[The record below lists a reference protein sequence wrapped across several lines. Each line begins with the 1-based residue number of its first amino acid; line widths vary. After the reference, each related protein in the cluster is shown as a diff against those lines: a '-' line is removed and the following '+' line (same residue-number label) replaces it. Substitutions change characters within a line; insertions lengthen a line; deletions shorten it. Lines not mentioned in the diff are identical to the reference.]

1 MRRRSL
7 RLGSTHAHCTLTKFA
22 TFLAFGVSLAAAAS
36 QPVDAA
42 SALEINAE
50 VDAALIRFYEEVPAA
65 KDLAKK
71 AKAS

>member
-1 MRRRSL
+1 M
-7 RLGSTHAHCTLTKFA
+7 
-22 TFLAFGVSLAAAAS
+22 SLAAAAS